1 MDYRRRLL
9 VLVFVLFKDVY
20 PEGSKVKTKLYHE
33 QWRPQ
38 YHFTAEVNMMNDPC
52 GLVAYGGK
60 WHLFYQYDPVGVK
73 PNRYTSWGHAVS
85 DDLIHWDH
93 WPLAIPETVGVV
105 AYSGSTVVDVH
116 NTTGFSCNGAVP
128 LVAVFAGDNWYTHAA
143 DERLSY
149 SLDGGMTWTKYVN
162 NPVLSNGHTHF
173 RDPKVFWYEP
183 TKRWIMAVAQAQGR
197 IRFHFYSSP
206 NLKNWTHLSEMGP
219 DGTIPNKEWECPD
232 LFQIPIEGENT
243 KKWVVPVVTGIG
255 SVPRRSVLYFVGEFD
270 GTSYKSDKPKAKL
283 MDYGQD
289 FTAGNTWNNH
299 IDNRRLYI
307 AWMCVWETCS
317 SIPTTPF
324 IGAQSMIRELF
335 LERENNEV
343 LLVQRPIK
351 EMEMLRV
358 KKTLEVAN
366 TDIASVQKKLSEQPL
381 RGRLLEI
388 KAEIRPKAG
397 TKDVGIIVMK
407 GAKEETRIGYRHTK
421 SSRSVYIDR
430 TSSGFMHPKMSRVD
444 LAPVVLQNGVV
455 KLWIFVDWS
464 SVELFANNGRQVITS
479 RIFPNETSDGVDV
492 YVSGSD
498 VDIVTMEIYELK
510 TTWDRY
516 WPDMKPRD
524 SKPVKL
530 GTVVKLA
537 SQSDRDL
544 QARGSQ
550 NSETCF
556 KQLMYNVM
564 YLDAIVIFAVFI
576 FMTRRGRLRWFP
588 SR

>member
-128 LVAVFAGDNWYTHAA
+128 LVAVFAGDNWFIRA
-143 DERLSY
+143 DS
-149 SLDGGMTWTKYVN
+149 
-162 NPVLSNGHTHF
+162 HT
-173 RDPKVFWYEP
+173 
-183 TKRWIMAVAQAQGR
+183 
-197 IRFHFYSSP
+197 
-206 NLKNWTHLSEMGP
+206 
-219 DGTIPNKEWECPD
+219 
-232 LFQIPIEGENT
+232 
-243 KKWVVPVVTGIG
+243 
-255 SVPRRSVLYFVGEFD
+255 GEFD

-366 TDIASVQKKLSEQPL
+366 TDIASVSCF
-381 RGRLLEI
+381 RL
-388 KAEIRPKAG
+388 
-397 TKDVGIIVMK
+397 
-407 GAKEETRIGYRHTK
+407 RIGVGSKEAQRAAVTGAAAGNQGGNKTQSWNKRRRHNCHERRQRRNK
-421 SSRSVYIDR
+421 NRIQA
-430 TSSGFMHPKMSRVD
+430 HE
-444 LAPVVLQNGVV
+444 
-455 KLWIFVDWS
+455 
-464 SVELFANNGRQVITS
+464 EL
-479 RIFPNETSDGVDV
+479 
-492 YVSGSD
+492 
-498 VDIVTMEIYELK
+498 
-510 TTWDRY
+510 
-516 WPDMKPRD
+516 
-524 SKPVKL
+524 
-530 GTVVKLA
+530 
-537 SQSDRDL
+537 
-544 QARGSQ
+544 
-550 NSETCF
+550 
-556 KQLMYNVM
+556 
-564 YLDAIVIFAVFI
+564 
-576 FMTRRGRLRWFP
+576 
-588 SR
+588 